1 MAEKAHRFKT
11 PYNSRPSM
19 PEQHGGVS
27 KTETAGYVP
36 PKKIIE
42 NMITAGMRLKA
53 FRQENYDLAE
63 GEDDVDFD
71 DPTRTPG
78 FDMADASQ
86 LQLELQARKKALKA
100 EGSNTSQVDKSDP
113 GASSKEVK
121 GADKVPAD
129 S

>member
-1 MAEKAHRFKT
+1 MADKAHRFKT

-19 PEQHGGVS
+19 PEQHGGIS

-53 FRQENYDLAE
+53 FRQENFDLAE
-63 GEDDVDFD
+63 GEDDEGFD

-86 LQLELQARKKALKA
+86 LQLELKARKKVIKA
-100 EGSNTSQVDKSDP
+100 EGLDTSQVDKNDP
-113 GASSKEVK
+113 GASSQEVK
-121 GADKVPAD
+121 GADKGPD
-129 S
+129 NS